1 MVVANLQVSLLVME
15 DCTLLDLVLTLVPDS
30 SRYFLTVVSVLEMEK
45 LFYTFQV
52 LILLFVLILR
62 DPFHPELSSLD

>member
-15 DCTLLDLVLTLVPDS
+15 TCTLLDLVLTLVPDS
-30 SRYFLTVVSVLEMEK
+30 SRYSLTVVSVLEIEK
-45 LFYTFQV
+45 LFCTFQV
-52 LILLFVLILR
+52 LILLFVVILR

>member
-15 DCTLLDLVLTLVPDS
+15 TCTLLDLVLTLVPDS
-30 SRYFLTVVSVLEMEK
+30 SRYFLTVVSVLEIEK
-45 LFYTFQV
+45 LFCTFQV